1 MKAGR
6 KKGFK
11 MSEES
16 KEKIRLHNLANP
28 RKYWLGKKRP
38 EVKEF
43 FTTKGRKH
51 TEEWKEAARKRMIGN
66 KHGFQ
71 KGVATRKGKKAS
83 EETREKL
90 RKSHLGKIPWNKG
103 KKGIH
108 SKETL
113 QKNREWHVNNPVKKF
128 KDTSIELKVEQ
139 ELILRGINYQ
149 KQVPLCKVAIV
160 DFYLPEYRIVIQCD
174 GCYWHSCQ
182 EHGKGG
188 KKGSVEKDLRQNAVL
203 TFNGFN
209 VYRFWEHD
217 INTDVAK
224 CLDQLKIMI

>member
-51 TEEWKEAARKRMIGN
+51 TEEWKEAARKRMISN

-71 KGVATRKGKKAS
+71 KGVAMRKGKKAS
-83 EETREKL
+83 EETRAKL
-90 RKSHLGKIPWNKG
+90 
-103 KKGIH
+103 
-108 SKETL
+108 
-113 QKNREWHVNNPVKKF
+113 REWHSSNPQKINKY
-128 KDTSIELKVEQ
+128 TSIELKVEQ
-139 ELILRGINYQ
+139 ELIKRGINYE

-174 GCYWHSCQ
+174 GCYWHSCP
-182 EHGKGG
+182 EHNPNGKGNP
-188 KKGSVEKDLRQNAVL
+188 EKETRQNAVL

-224 CLDQLKIMI
+224 CLDQLKIII